1 MEQIAAS
8 ELTAPAREQAV
19 LDLADFDEVVRLYRP
34 RVFRFLLASLRDR
47 DVAENLTQDCFL
59 KAYLGRAHFRGDSSL
74 STWLMKIAMNL
85 VRDHLRS
92 KRMRFWT
99 KTRETALDP
108 IDVSDWVPDGRSSP
122 EAELIARTQVQHVWQ
137 AVSELPAKQR
147 SVFVLRFV
155 EEMELKEI
163 AELTG
168 MNPSTV
174 KTHLYRALAA
184 VRGERGRQAMTTET
198 TNRDV
203 QETVSGERRGDEAR
217 PGGAG
222 ELDQPVSLG
231 GAPCCGSLG

>member
-1 MEQIAAS
+1 MWVARLANGKLTPCPSRLFLCMEQIAVN

-19 LDLADFDEVVRLYRP
+19 LGLADFDEVVRLYRQ

-59 KAYLGRAHFRGDSSL
+59 KAYMGRAHFRGDSSL

-85 VRDHLRS
+85 LRDHLRS
-92 KRMRFWT
+92 KRLRFWT

-122 EAELIARTQVQHVWQ
+122 EAELIARTQVAHVWQ
-137 AVSELPAKQR
+137 AVNELPAKQR

-184 VRGERGRQAMTTET
+184 VREGMGGR
-198 TNRDV
+198 R
-203 QETVSGERRGDEAR
+203 
-217 PGGAG
+217 
-222 ELDQPVSLG
+222 
-231 GAPCCGSLG
+231 

>member
-8 ELTAPAREQAV
+8 ELTQLAREQAV
-19 LDLADFDEVVRLYRP
+19 LDLADFDEVMRLYRP

-47 DVAENLTQDCFL
+47 DAAENLTQDCFL
-59 KAYLGRAHFRGDSSL
+59 KAYMGRAHFRGDSSL

-92 KRMRFWT
+92 KRLRFWT
-99 KTRETALDP
+99 KTRDTALDP
-108 IDVSDWVPDGRSSP
+108 VDVSDWIPDGRTSP
-122 EAELIARTQVQHVWQ
+122 EDEFIARRQVATVWK
-137 AVSELPAKQR
+137 AVNQLPEKQR
-147 SVFVLRFV
+147 SIFVLRFV

-184 VRGERGRQAMTTET
+184 VRA
-198 TNRDV
+198 NV
-203 QETVSGERRGDEAR
+203 
-217 PGGAG
+217 GGT
-222 ELDQPVSLG
+222 L
-231 GAPCCGSLG
+231 